1 MEPFY
6 YSQMNKTERS
16 VYHGM
21 KTGLTALAP
30 SFCVSRLEGRQLAD
44 IFFKLRLDCPEI
56 FYAVSFQYRGYRDSD
71 KVEVIPEYLFD
82 KGRVKEHKQAMEAR
96 VAKLARPAASMSEW
110 DKELYIHD
118 MICSTVR
125 YDKLKKP
132 YSHEIIGPLGQGVGV
147 CEGIA

>member
-30 SFCVSRLEGRQLAD
+30 SFCVSHLEGRQLAD

-110 DKELYIHD
+110 DKEL
-118 MICSTVR
+118 
-125 YDKLKKP
+125 
-132 YSHEIIGPLGQGVGV
+132 
-147 CEGIA
+147 